1 MLSDGLE
8 AGVFLIRDLDVAVSA
23 IITGLKG
30 VEYAWVKEGDESK
43 NREKIDY
50 LLDILLYGLVRR

>member
-1 MLSDGLE
+1 MLLSP
-8 AGVFLIRDLDVAVSA
+8 A